1 MSLTS
6 ILLLGIISLIIL
18 FLIRLIFSHKSE
30 NPTRN
35 ESKLPPGRT
44 GWPIIGETLTFIT
57 NPEKFVQERM
67 KKYSPEIFKTS
78 VAGGKMAVL
87 CGPAGNKF
95 LFSNE
100 TNKSVT
106 PWWPKSISQHLMFPN
121 TDLWKSST
129 PDDNSFLKVESMQK
143 YVSFMDSM
151 AKDHVQTRW
160 APHKE
165 VEVHPLSK
173 EFTFALAC
181 RIFINY
187 ENPEQVKELAQ
198 PFFDVAKGI
207 MSAPLNIPGTSF
219 NGAVKGGALIKEKLL
234 QIIKQRK
241 EELHTKKEDDDHKQI
256 TDLLSRLLVCCDDNG
271 MFLTEERIANKIIGY
286 LLASFFT
293 TSITITFVLSHLSKH
308 PHVYDKVLEEQLE
321 IKKSKGVRELLSW
334 ADIQK
339 MKYTWNVVCES
350 MRLAPPSF
358 GAFKETRTDLTYAGF
373 TIPKGWKVSWSVHS
387 TYKDPKYF
395 KNPEKFDPSRFEGN
409 GAAPFTFVPFG
420 GGPRMCAGKEY
431 ARIQILAFVHNV
443 VTNFRLKMANLNE
456 KIYYNPEPIPANG
469 MRICLQPHHS

>member
-165 VEVHPLSK
+165 VEV
-173 EFTFALAC
+173 
-181 RIFINY
+181 
-187 ENPEQVKELAQ
+187 
-198 PFFDVAKGI
+198 
-207 MSAPLNIPGTSF
+207 
-219 NGAVKGGALIKEKLL
+219 
-234 QIIKQRK
+234 
-241 EELHTKKEDDDHKQI
+241 
-256 TDLLSRLLVCCDDNG
+256 
-271 MFLTEERIANKIIGY
+271 
-286 LLASFFT
+286 
-293 TSITITFVLSHLSKH
+293 
-308 PHVYDKVLEEQLE
+308 
-321 IKKSKGVRELLSW
+321 
-334 ADIQK
+334 
-339 MKYTWNVVCES
+339 
-350 MRLAPPSF
+350 
-358 GAFKETRTDLTYAGF
+358 
-373 TIPKGWKVSWSVHS
+373 
-387 TYKDPKYF
+387 
-395 KNPEKFDPSRFEGN
+395 
-409 GAAPFTFVPFG
+409 
-420 GGPRMCAGKEY
+420 
-431 ARIQILAFVHNV
+431 
-443 VTNFRLKMANLNE
+443 
-456 KIYYNPEPIPANG
+456 
-469 MRICLQPHHS
+469 